1 MKKNIYLTFD
11 VEDWFQVENLRSLY
25 PPETW
30 EKQKLNVEDSTD
42 IILNLLDKHNVK
54 ATFFILGWIAERKP
68 DLVKKI
74 HNKGHEI
81 ASHGYGHLL
90 NYNLSKKELE
100 EDLKKSKFIIE
111 DLIGEEVVG
120 YRAPS
125 FSISDELLDILY
137 NLGYK
142 YDSSYNAF
150 SIHDRYGK
158 IELEN
163 ENNQPFLHKSGILE
177 FPLPLVEVFKKK
189 VPISGGGYFRLF
201 PSFIFNN
208 LVKKYMKNH
217 KDYVFYVHPWEFD
230 INQPKLKNIKLSYR
244 FRHYIGIK
252 KSREKLEKFILTN
265 KKNNFRYR
273 KIKNF
278 LKEV

>member
-30 EKQKLNVEDSTD
+30 EKQKLNVENSTD

-90 NYNLSKKELE
+90 NYKLSKKELE

-111 DLIGEEVVG
+111 DLIGEEVLG

-142 YDSSYNAF
+142 YDSSYNGF

-163 ENNQPFLHKSGILE
+163 ENNQPFLHKSGIIE
-177 FPLPLVEVFKKK
+177 FPLPLVEVFKQK
-189 VPISGGGYFRLF
+189 VPISGGGYFRLY

-217 KDYVFYVHPWEFD
+217 KDYVFYMHPWEFD

-244 FRHYIGIK
+244 FRHYTGIK
-252 KSREKLEKFILTN
+252 KSKEKLEKFILTN

-278 LKEV
+278 LKEI

>member
-1 MKKNIYLTFD
+1 
-11 VEDWFQVENLRSLY
+11 LY

-30 EKQKLNVEDSTD
+30 EKQKLNVENSTD

-90 NYNLSKKELE
+90 NYNLSKEELE

-142 YDSSYNAF
+142 YDS
-150 SIHDRYGK
+150 IDT
-158 IELEN
+158 
-163 ENNQPFLHKSGILE
+163 
-177 FPLPLVEVFKKK
+177 
-189 VPISGGGYFRLF
+189 
-201 PSFIFNN
+201 
-208 LVKKYMKNH
+208 
-217 KDYVFYVHPWEFD
+217 
-230 INQPKLKNIKLSYR
+230 
-244 FRHYIGIK
+244 
-252 KSREKLEKFILTN
+252 EK
-265 KKNNFRYR
+265 
-273 KIKNF
+273 
-278 LKEV
+278 